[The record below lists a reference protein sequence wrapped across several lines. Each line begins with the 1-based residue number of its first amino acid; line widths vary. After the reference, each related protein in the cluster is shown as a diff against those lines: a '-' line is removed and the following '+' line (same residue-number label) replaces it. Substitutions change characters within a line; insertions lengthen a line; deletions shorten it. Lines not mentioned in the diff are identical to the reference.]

1 MMQLTLTRWTE
12 PEQVLAAYEVYK
24 PCMYLPTEE
33 KFRAKV
39 GAYLRDDAVRVFGC
53 TAAEKVVGM
62 VAVRVAEGKSM
73 EVLGIAAAETARGQ
87 GIGTFMLRQAAEYCG
102 AESVFAETD
111 DDAVGF
117 YRKCGFAITKLEKDY
132 DGTPVTRYLCKWEK

>member
-1 MMQLTLTRWTE
+1 MQLMLTRWTE
-12 PEQVLAAYEVYK
+12 ISQVLAAYAVYE
-24 PCMYLPTEE
+24 PCMYQPTEE

-39 GAYLRDDAVRVFGC
+39 CAYLRNDAVYVFGC
-53 TAAEKVVGM
+53 TAAEEVVGM
-62 VAVRVAEGKSM
+62 VVVRVAEGKAM

-87 GIGTFMLRQAAEYCG
+87 GVGTFMLRQAAEHCG

-117 YRKCGFAITKLEKDY
+117 YRKCGFVITKLEKDY
-132 DGTPVTRYLCKWEK
+132 DGTTVTRYLCKWEK